1 VGQAADYLCVAGRA
15 VDYFLACNGRWSIH
29 YDEYYIQWKN
39 GFTMMF
45 LLVLSYYGWDAYTEM
60 SISIPE
66 CRSMKLFIVCMA
78 T

>member
-1 VGQAADYLCVAGRA
+1 MGQAADYLCVAGRA
-15 VDYFLACNGRWSIH
+15 VDYFLACSGRGSIH
-29 YDEYYIQWKN
+29 YNEYNIQGRN
-39 GFTMMF
+39 GFTNMS

-66 CRSMKLFIVCMA
+66 CRSMKLFIVCMP